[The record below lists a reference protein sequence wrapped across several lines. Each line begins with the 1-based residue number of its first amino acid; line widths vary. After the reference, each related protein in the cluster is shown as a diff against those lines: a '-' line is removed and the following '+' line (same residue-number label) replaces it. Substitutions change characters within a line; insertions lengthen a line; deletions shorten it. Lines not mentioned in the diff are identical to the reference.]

1 MTDSE
6 PDPET
11 ESDTEDSGTESDAE
25 DSGTESGSED
35 SGTEPVAESDD
46 AEPDSD
52 EERLEKLGEHIEE
65 VRRSTGSE
73 GGSVDEPDERTLN
86 DPEGDGEEGL
96 DGAVPA

>member
-25 DSGTESGSED
+25 DSGTESESED
-35 SGTEPVAESDD
+35 SGTEPVAE
-46 AEPDSD
+46 SD
-52 EERLEKLGEHIEE
+52 EERLEKLGEHIEDA
-65 VRRSTGSE
+65 RRSTGVE
-73 GGSVDEPDERTLN
+73 GGSLDEPDERTLN

>member
-6 PDPET
+6 PDPDT
-11 ESDTEDSGTESDAE
+11 ASDAENSGTESDAE
-25 DSGTESGSED
+25 
-35 SGTEPVAESDD
+35 TEPVAESDD

-65 VRRSTGSE
+65 VRRSTQSE
-73 GGSVDEPDERTLN
+73 GGALDEPDERTLN
-86 DPEGDGEEGL
+86 DPEGDGDEGI